1 MAVASVTE
9 AVVVL
14 FGVCVSQDGDP
25 GPMMESIVEGLRASS
40 PEKNLPTFATLFCD
54 GSNSPKASESLKI
67 SETNGIVCVAEHG
80 GEHEGA
86 DAGQRG

>member
-1 MAVASVTE
+1 MSFVTQL
-9 AVVVL
+9 VVVVS
-14 FGVCVSQDGDP
+14 GVSVAQDGDP
-25 GPMMESIVEGLRASS
+25 GPMMEGIVKGLRASS

-54 GSNSPKASESLKI
+54 GSYSPKASESLKI

-80 GEHEGA
+80 GEDEGA